1 MASDDDGK
9 FSMFGSNFMPKG
21 LAKRHM
27 SVNPAIKNRNAYKAQ
42 DIEVPDVEL
51 VSVQNADIK
60 SLAAFELQVNR

>member
-1 MASDDDGK
+1 
-9 FSMFGSNFMPKG
+9 MPKG

>member
-1 MASDDDGK
+1 
-9 FSMFGSNFMPKG
+9 
-21 LAKRHM
+21 M